1 MKNYQTKILKAIKNN
16 YKKSTIFDRNFINEY
31 YKFRIDKKK
40 QILNKRKKIK
50 IISASDHTYYYFKN
64 TKKNAVNSKKIF
76 IFYKKFEVNQSLKKN
91 YDKNFNKLSNIATYS
106 ETYIFLGLMLIK
118 NERLNLLQKLNCILK
133 ILDNLLIN
141 NKNTFI
147 HKNEI
152 LELIDWEIKQ
162 IKNLSND

>member
-1 MKNYQTKILKAIKNN
+1 MKKYQTRILKAIKNN
-16 YKKSTIFDRNFINEY
+16 YKKSTIFDKNFINEY
-31 YKFRIDKKK
+31 FKFRIDKKN

-64 TKKNAVNSKKIF
+64 TKKYTANSKKIF
-76 IFYKKFEVNQSLKKN
+76 IFYKKFEVHQSLKKN
-91 YDKNFNKLSNIATYS
+91 YDKNFNKLSNIETYS
-106 ETYIFLGLMLIK
+106 ESYIFLGLMLIE

-141 NKNTFI
+141 STNTFV

-152 LELIDWEIKQ
+152 LKLIDWEIKQ
-162 IKNLSND
+162 IQNLSND